1 MIKYIELVQ
10 YIKKEHI
17 NWNTDLFDV
26 LKGFFN
32 QYYPPPQHPTHS
44 SEESSNIIEAST
56 EPFIEPEGGEYSA
69 QDLLNLF
76 LT

>member
-32 QYYPPPQHPTHS
+32 QYHSPPQPSTCS
-44 SEESSNIIEAST
+44 FEESFPIIELSA
-56 EPFIEPEGGEYSA
+56 EPFVEPEGGEYSA

-76 LT
+76 ST